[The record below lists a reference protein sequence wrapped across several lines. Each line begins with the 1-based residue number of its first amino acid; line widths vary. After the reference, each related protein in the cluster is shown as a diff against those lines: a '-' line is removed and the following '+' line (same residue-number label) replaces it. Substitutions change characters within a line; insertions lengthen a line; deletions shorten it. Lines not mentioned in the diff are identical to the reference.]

1 MNVDVSMAILIGIK
15 NKRTIMDTKN
25 TPPPI
30 PAITERVPVKKPNNI
45 NKNIVVR
52 YNSIKKT
59 M

>member
-15 NKRTIMDTKN
+15 NKRVIIDTKK

-30 PAITERVPVKKPNNI
+30 PAIAERVPVKKPNNI

-52 YNSIKKT
+52 YKSIKKN